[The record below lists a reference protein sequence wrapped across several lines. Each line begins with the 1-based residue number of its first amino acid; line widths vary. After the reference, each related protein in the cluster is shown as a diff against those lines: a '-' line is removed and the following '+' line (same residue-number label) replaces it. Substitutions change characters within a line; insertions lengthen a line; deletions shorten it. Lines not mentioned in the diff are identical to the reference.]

1 MENLPQEVI
10 QNQTNQNSEYIK
22 KFLKYSRIL
31 EDSKN
36 TQDKVMRKRVS
47 KGDK

>member
-10 QNQTNQNSEYIK
+10 QNQNSENIK

-36 TQDKVMRKRVS
+36 TQDKVMRIRVR